1 MVEKEYLANVA
12 VNSLSENS
20 IRELTEAAR
29 SGFGSA
35 MTSEDVRNH
44 ILSGHVLHIFAPNE
58 NIVGFASYN
67 LYRAIDHSLIDA
79 LSIFDKN
86 QQAEEKKILFVNG
99 MVVKAEYQGRGFLSR
114 SLESMI
120 KESQPAY
127 IALRTQSMVPY
138 HMLSKLGATYPSFEN
153 PPEEVVMLAALLASR
168 LNMARYV
175 PHEFMER
182 CTYGTSLYGKPAEV
196 RDENVR
202 RLFEEKLK
210 LNMAA
215 GDSVIVVTVLQPTSA
230 LLRKEPES
238 TDLLKYA

>member
-12 VNSLSENS
+12 VKSLSAEN

-35 MTSEDVRNH
+35 MTYDDVRNH
-44 ILSGHVLHIFAPNE
+44 ISSGSVLHVFKNSNE
-58 NIVGFASYN
+58 NLVGFASYN
-67 LYRAIDHSLIDA
+67 LYRAIDHSLVDA
-79 LSIFDKN
+79 PSIGN
-86 QQAEEKKILFVNG
+86 NRQADGKIILFVNG
-99 MVVKAEYQGRGFLSR
+99 MVVKEEYQGHGLLSE
-114 SLESMI
+114 SLESVI
-120 KESQPAY
+120 KEMQPAY

-138 HMLSKLGATYPSFEN
+138 YMLSKLGATYPSFEN

-168 LNMARYV
+168 LNMMRYV

-182 CTYGTSLYGKPAEV
+182 CTYGTSLYSKPAEV
-196 RDENVR
+196 RNENVR

-215 GDSVIVVTVLQPTSA
+215 GDSVIVVTALQPTSV

-238 TDLLKYA
+238 TDLLRYA